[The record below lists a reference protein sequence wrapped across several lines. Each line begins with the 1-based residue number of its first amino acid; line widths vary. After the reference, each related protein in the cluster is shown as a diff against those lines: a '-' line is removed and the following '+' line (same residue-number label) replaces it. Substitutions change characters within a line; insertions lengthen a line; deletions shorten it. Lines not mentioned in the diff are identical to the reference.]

1 MSSHYYRCFQHQ
13 HEMITYEEDRK
24 SEIVFQNRKEAED
37 CFYKNFKI
45 MYCSKGEKR
54 EEYEI
59 FKCRRSALKVGL
71 GFHPC
76 KSSMSIH
83 QTFSKETLDPNIS
96 KEDKPFSLSGIF
108 YHPHKNDERF
118 YTNKHGG
125 FRRNHDDPNL
135 DKPRKKLE
143 IRIRDGQIFPIYARK
158 YVTIEEILAARVGR
172 GGNKRKKKPK
182 PPVNFKKGCS
192 ITTNMINLE
201 ERIRSSTLSSPLLVP
216 KSEVLTEN

>member
-1 MSSHYYRCFQHQ
+1 
-13 HEMITYEEDRK
+13 
-24 SEIVFQNRKEAED
+24 
-37 CFYKNFKI
+37 
-45 MYCSKGEKR
+45 
-54 EEYEI
+54 
-59 FKCRRSALKVGL
+59 
-71 GFHPC
+71 
-76 KSSMSIH
+76 MSIH

-96 KEDKPFSLSGIF
+96 KEEKPFSLSGIF

-216 KSEVLTEN
+216 KSEILSEN